1 MFTEI
6 ICKFSCILTT
16 ENNQTHGSQTAPS
29 VEVFPACLGTA
40 QCWVFPWEPSH
51 FFVVCHY
58 SGANTFEKTLC
69 MESPYIR
76 AHACRKASH
85 TSTVGH
91 VSFKAPMLLE
101 HAFGCWGQLINHAST
116 IPLGKHFPQW
126 NCSRFRRWT
135 FLLPPP
141 PLHSEDPVPSGR
153 APQLLLSRGLSI
165 VPCRSNMD
173 LLGPKEVTEIKSS
186 CVFHRPYCCEVFTA
200 ERTIRHSSQ
209 KENTQIPTALL
220 L

>member
-1 MFTEI
+1 M

-16 ENNQTHGSQTAPS
+16 ESNKTHGSSTAPS

-51 FFVVCHY
+51 LFLVCHY

-76 AHACRKASH
+76 AHACSKASH

-91 VSFKAPMLLE
+91 VSFEAPMLLE

-126 NCSRFRRWT
+126 NCSRFRRQT
-135 FLLPPP
+135 FPLSPHPYTQMIQYLLAE
-141 PLHSEDPVPSGR
+141 LHSF
-153 APQLLLSRGLSI
+153 
-165 VPCRSNMD
+165 
-173 LLGPKEVTEIKSS
+173 S
-186 CVFHRPYCCEVFTA
+186 CQEGSALFHAGAIWIFLD
-200 ERTIRHSSQ
+200 Q
-209 KENTQIPTALL
+209 KK
-220 L
+220 